1 MLAWPGYS
9 IPGQIV
15 ILAMVTKMNDLIG
28 MLVKSIRAQVSDF
41 GIIEEITEK
50 LTQKKYRQ
58 VFVIL
63 NNLKEDGKW
72 VLNDVDEKNLEAFWW
87 EHAN

>member
-1 MLAWPGYS
+1 
-9 IPGQIV
+9 
-15 ILAMVTKMNDLIG
+15 MVTEMNDLIG

-50 LTQKKYRQ
+50 LAQKKYRQ

-63 NNLKEDGKW
+63 YNLKEDGKW

-87 EHAN
+87 EYAN

>member
-15 ILAMVTKMNDLIG
+15 ILAIVAEMNDLIG

-50 LTQKKYRQ
+50 LAQKKYRQ
-58 VFVIL
+58 VFAIL
-63 NNLKEDGKW
+63 YNLKEDGKW

-87 EHAN
+87 EYAN

>member
-15 ILAMVTKMNDLIG
+15 ILAMVTEMNDLIG

-41 GIIEEITEK
+41 RIIEEINEK
-50 LTQKKYRQ
+50 LAQKKYRQ
-58 VFVIL
+58 VFLIF

-87 EHAN
+87 EYAN

>member
-50 LTQKKYRQ
+50 LAQKKYRQ

-72 VLNDVDEKNLEAFWW
+72 VPSDVDEKNLEAFWW